1 MTLTRSV
8 PLTRRTGLKP
18 GKALKR
24 TAMKVRRQSPNDFP
38 EEVKANVRRRSGN
51 WCEVRA
57 TEVCRGRATQ
67 FHHRKLRAH
76 GDNRE
81 VNCLHVCDACHD
93 HVHAKDGRGS
103 IGKSRLMGWL
113 VVSTMDPAEVPVRR
127 GGGT

>member
-1 MTLTRSV
+1 MTSPLQRRTPLRRTAFKRKPPKAKKPKRTRS
-8 PLTRRTGLKP
+8 
-18 GKALKR
+18 
-24 TAMKVRRQSPNDFP
+24 PNEFSD
-38 EEVKANVRRRSGN
+38 EVKANVRRRSQN

-57 TEVCRGRATQ
+57 AEVCKGRAAQ
-67 FHHRKLRAH
+67 FHHRKLRGH

-81 VNCLHVCDACHD
+81 VNCLHVCLACHD

-127 GGGT
+127 GTGA